1 MKIGV
6 HIGKRVHELR
16 KATKMTQDQLADA
29 AQVPQ
34 GNISRLERGDVEDVH
49 VSTLLR
55 LARALGA
62 TVNDLLRDFQDDHE
76 DVKAS

>member
-1 MKIGV
+1 M

-16 KATKMTQDQLADA
+16 KDAKMTQDQLADA

-34 GNISRLERGDVEDVH
+34 GNISRLERGDVEDIH

-55 LARALGA
+55 LASSLR
-62 TVNDLLRDFQDDHE
+62 TTIDDLLRDFKDEHE
-76 DVKAS
+76 DVKTS

>member
-6 HIGKRVHELR
+6 HIGQRVYELR
-16 KATKMTQDQLADA
+16 KAAKMTQDELADA

-55 LARALGA
+55 LAWALGA
-62 TVNDLLRDFQDDHE
+62 TVNDLLRDFQDEHE
-76 DVKAS
+76 DLKVS

>member
-16 KATKMTQDQLADA
+16 KAAKMTQDQLADA
-29 AQVPQ
+29 AQIPQ
-34 GNISRLERGDVEDVH
+34 GNISRLERGDVEDIH

-55 LARALGA
+55 LAGSLR
-62 TVNDLLRDFQDDHE
+62 TTIDDLLRDFKDEHE
-76 DVKAS
+76 DVKTS

>member
-6 HIGKRVHELR
+6 HIGKRVLELR
-16 KATKMTQDQLADA
+16 KAAKMTQDELADA

-34 GNISRLERGDVEDVH
+34 GNISRLERGDVEDIH

-62 TVNDLLRDFQDDHE
+62 TINDFLRDFQDDHE